1 MFYKQKKERKN
12 FNMKK
17 LIIFLFSL
25 LLFFA
30 GFIFCKKIKT
40 FDELLRPHQI
50 VVDKSQLYIADGPT
64 VYIYSL
70 KDLSFKNKFGKAGEG
85 PEEFKIVRNREIIT
99 DVSSEYIIINSVG
112 RVSFFTK
119 EGTFIKEINTAFGR
133 NFKPM
138 GKYFVGFHYISR
150 KKRSSGRLKAVKIYD
165 SKLNEIKEI
174 YRMEGKY
181 ERGKGYRMFSEP
193 HVFRVYKDKIFL
205 GGQEDFKIEVLNE
218 KGEKLF
224 FIKQEY
230 ERLKV
235 GEKHKNSIINHID
248 TSPRYKDIRDFFKSV
263 LIFPNDFPAIRNF
276 FVIDGKVYVLTY
288 KKKEENTE
296 LFVFD
301 IDGNFI
307 KKTFIPIVEDNLY
320 VVTNPYVFGDGK
332 LYQLIE
338 SENEEWELHVHEL

>member
-1 MFYKQKKERKN
+1 MKEKKEMKN
-12 FNMKK
+12 FSMKK
-17 LIIFLFSL
+17 LIIFLLSH

-50 VVDKSQLYIADGPT
+50 GVDKSQLYIADGPT

-70 KDLSFKNKFGKAGEG
+70 KDLSFKTKFGKAGEG
-85 PEEFKIVRNREIIT
+85 PEEFKIVGNREIIT
-99 DVSSEYIIINSVG
+99 DVSSEYIIVNSIG

-119 EGTFIKEINTAFGR
+119 EGTFIKEINTVFGR

-150 KKRSSGRLKAVKIYD
+150 KKGSSDRLKAVKIYD

-174 YRMEGKY
+174 CRMEGRY
-181 ERGKGYRMFSEP
+181 ERGKGYRMFCEP
-193 HVFRVYKDKIFL
+193 HVFRVYKGKIFV
-205 GGQEDFKIEVLNE
+205 GGREDFKIEVLNE

-230 ERLKV
+230 ERVKV
-235 GEKHKNSIINHID
+235 REKHKNAILNHID

-263 LIFPNDFPAIRNF
+263 LIFPKDFPAIRDF
-276 FVIDGKVYVLTY
+276 FVVDGKVYVLTY

-301 IDGNFI
+301 IDGRFI
-307 KKTFIPIVEDNLY
+307 KKTFIPMVEDNLH
-320 VVTNPYVFGDGK
+320 VVTNPYVFGNGQ